1 MSVNL
6 KKSDQTSQFS
16 PIIDRMR
23 QLQRFQFEPRTV
35 EKIELIINSATRAQ
49 FESQGRRGGT
59 PWRPLAGSTVRQR
72 IRQGFGAGP
81 ILLRTGRLAAALSSG
96 QAILSP
102 SGSQIEM
109 RYDQIQAEIGARHQR
124 GTKRMPSRP
133 VNVLTPSDQRA
144 ISDVVAEQIL
154 NTLLGK

>member
-1 MSVNL
+1 MAVNL
-6 KKSDQTSQFS
+6 KKSDQMNQFS
-16 PIIDRMR
+16 PIIDRVR

-59 PWRPLAGSTVRQR
+59 PWRQLATSTLKQR
-72 IRQGFGAGP
+72 IRQGFGPGP

-96 QAILSP
+96 QAILSS

-109 RYDQIQAEIGARHQR
+109 RYDQTQAEIGARHQR
-124 GTKRMPSRP
+124 GTKRMPARP
-133 VNVLTPSDQRA
+133 VSVLASADQRVIGDA
-144 ISDVVAEQIL
+144 VAEQIL
-154 NTLLGK
+154 NTLFGK

>member
-1 MSVNL
+1 MPVNL
-6 KKSDQTSQFS
+6 KKTDQMSQFS
-16 PIIDRMR
+16 PIIDRVR

-35 EKIELIINSATRAQ
+35 EKIEMIINLATRAQ

-96 QAILSP
+96 QAILSS

-109 RYDQIQAEIGARHQR
+109 RYDQFQAEIGARHQR
-124 GTKRMPSRP
+124 GTKQMPSRP